1 MLIILALFLAGGGIL
16 GSSIHA
22 KLWQSLE
29 AQIIRELQGR
39 QENTLIY
46 IRQLLMLQGANND
59 EEGYKQIAEDKKEIN
74 TDNQLLAS
82 LRGIEGG
89 VTSAV
94 TYMGTALS
102 ALSEVR
108 SMWDGFR
115 KIIEGT
121 LADMKHAETAAS
133 AIVKEMFTE
142 AARRQWEDAHEIAL
156 QLLNTKIKVEENG
169 TIGDQVA

>member
-59 EEGYKQIAEDKKEIN
+59 EEGYKQIAEDIVRELRILGGQGFSVLDTRGQYLSGN
-74 TDNQLLAS
+74 RQIQEDPAGTDLAEAV
-82 LRGIEGG
+82 RGNAAFTMTYPNADTMLVYLSMPVTIE
-89 VTSAV
+89 
-94 TYMGTALS
+94 
-102 ALSEVR
+102 ER
-108 SMWDGFR
+108 
-115 KIIEGT
+115 
-121 LADMKHAETAAS
+121 
-133 AIVKEMFTE
+133 
-142 AARRQWEDAHEIAL
+142 
-156 QLLNTKIKVEENG
+156 
-169 TIGDQVA
+169 TIGIIR